1 MSPRTLHRRLGEEG
15 SSFRIIKEAL
25 RRDLALSRLTKTGHS
40 IARVAA
46 DLGYAD
52 TSAFYRAFTGWTGMS
67 PERYRR
73 QLAGGPP
80 PDSPGPA
87 P

>member
-1 MSPRTLHRRLGEEG
+1 M
-15 SSFRIIKEAL
+15 AL
-25 RRDLALSRLTKTGHS
+25 ARLTKTRQP

-73 QLAGGPP
+73 SSPP
-80 PDSPGPA
+80 RA
-87 P
+87 LRRAA